1 MRHTRIQ
8 ATTAS
13 RKIKMRLKHVTFAA
27 ISLFLLLLLG
37 ACVGSDE
44 SSDMSAGSTPVVTNA
59 PRTVYPMP
67 PLKSA
72 AELNRSPYGWTLL
85 NDNRQ
90 QRLANYAGHV
100 VVLDFYATWCQ
111 PCREEVPHLIQLQ
124 KQYAARGL
132 RVVGLNVGGADDR
145 DKVPGFIKEFGITYP
160 LGFPDEQ
167 MVNLYL
173 SDDDRI
179 PQTYVFDRTGR
190 LVKRFVS
197 YGADMPAELE
207 RTVQTAL
214 ADEGT
219 QAVIPNAADATKA
232 VIAVSH

>member
-1 MRHTRIQ
+1 
-8 ATTAS
+8 
-13 RKIKMRLKHVTFAA
+13 MRLKHVILATS
-27 ISLFLLLLLG
+27 SLCLLLMLAG
-37 ACVGSDE
+37 CGGSEE
-44 SSDMSAGSTPVVTNA
+44 SSNMSAGSTPVAQSA

-72 AELNRSPYGWTLL
+72 AELNRSPYGWTLIS
-85 NDNRQ
+85 DNRQ
-90 QRLANYAGHV
+90 QRLADYAGHV

-124 KQYAARGL
+124 KQYGARGL

-145 DKVPGFIKEFGITYP
+145 GEVPGFVKEFGITYQ

-179 PQTYVFDRTGR
+179 PQTFVFDSDGR

-207 RTVQTAL
+207 RTVQMAL
-214 ADEGT
+214 ASEGK
-219 QAVIPNAADATKA
+219 QAAINTDADSTKS

>member
-1 MRHTRIQ
+1 
-8 ATTAS
+8 
-13 RKIKMRLKHVTFAA
+13 MRLKHVTFVAG
-27 ISLFLLLLLG
+27 SLLLLLA
-37 ACVGSDE
+37 ACGGSEE
-44 SSDMSAGSTPVVTNA
+44 SSNMSAGSTPVVESA

-85 NDNRQ
+85 NDHRQ

-124 KQYAARGL
+124 KQYGARGL

-145 DKVPGFIKEFGITYP
+145 AKVPGFIKEFGITYQ

-179 PQTYVFDRTGR
+179 PQTFVFDRDGR

-214 ADEGT
+214 ASNIKQT
-219 QAVIPNAADATKA
+219 TAASADDDTKP

>member
-1 MRHTRIQ
+1 
-8 ATTAS
+8 
-13 RKIKMRLKHVTFAA
+13 MRLNHVTFAA
-27 ISLFLLLLLG
+27 GSLFLLLLLA
-37 ACVGSDE
+37 ACGGSEE
-44 SSDMSAGSTPVVTNA
+44 SSNMSAGSTPVVTSA
-59 PRTVYPMP
+59 PRTAYPMP
-67 PLKSA
+67 PVKSA
-72 AELNRSPYGWTLL
+72 AELNRSPYGWTSL

-124 KQYAARGL
+124 KQYEARGL
-132 RVVGLNVGGADDR
+132 RVVGLNVGGAEDR
-145 DKVPGFIKEFGITYP
+145 DKVPGFIKEFGITYQ

-167 MVNLYL
+167 MIDLYL

-179 PQTYVFDRTGR
+179 PQTYVFDRDGR
-190 LVKRFVS
+190 LIKRFVS

-207 RTVQTAL
+207 RTVQAAL
-214 ADEGT
+214 ASEGK
-219 QAVIPNAADATKA
+219 QAASNSAADSMKA